1 MKKLLFMGIFAFAIS
16 LSVSA
21 QGSLSGRVYHC
32 ANMMKGEMEK
42 IKSDFNKDV
51 QKEKDV
57 TAEEK
62 KEANQI
68 VQAMMDAIITTMTVK
83 FLSDKEL
90 ELSMLVKYDDA
101 KAKAN
106 DVPWIARKLVAGKLK
121 GKSYTKK
128 APYTFDGK
136 TVKLSN
142 PKTKQEML
150 LRLSSDGKT
159 MYFTTEKNKTIQ
171 LTRTK

>member
-1 MKKLLFMGIFAFAIS
+1 
-16 LSVSA
+16 
-21 QGSLSGRVYHC
+21 
-32 ANMMKGEMEK
+32 
-42 IKSDFNKDV
+42 
-51 QKEKDV
+51 
-57 TAEEK
+57 
-62 KEANQI
+62 
-68 VQAMMDAIITTMTVK
+68 MMDAIITTMTVK

-106 DVPWIARKLVAGKLK
+106 EVPWIARKLVAGKLK